1 MTVLLDTNAFI
12 RHAEGKLPGRI
23 VRLLAK
29 STTEVMVSI
38 VTPWEIAMK
47 PALRKGGFSRERVR
61 EHLEVVG
68 AHLLAVTLEH
78 TERIYRLLDYHH
90 EPFDHMIIAQALVE
104 NCPVI
109 SSDQRFPLYASEG
122 LKVLWDD

>member
-1 MTVLLDTNAFI
+1 MILLLDTNAFI
-12 RHAEGKLPGRI
+12 RHADARLPARL

-29 STTEVMVSI
+29 STTEAVVSI

-47 PALRKGGFSRERVR
+47 PALRKGGFSNQRVR
-61 EHLEVVG
+61 DHLEVLG
-68 AHLLAVTLEH
+68 ARLLPITLEH
-78 TERIYRLLDYHH
+78 TERLSRLANHHH
-90 EPFDHMIIAQALVE
+90 EPFDQMIIAQALVE
-104 NCPVI
+104 NCPVV